1 MGKKAKVQIQKAKPE
16 KETSGPSLSRC
27 YQWKEEKKKLAT
39 EEELAVG
46 KDTTWN
52 RGHSAF
58 HEHGKQKYFGD
69 MQNQEDKYSKGCFS
83 YFCDVVKEG
92 GTGWNWAGQRCPRGS
107 RVWPTEKLWALI
119 SLQSLCVGHKHVK
132 KLSVEQRCS
141 NILSQCASEWNPK
154 ERVGKTGFV
163 HLRIVWPWF
172 GNNLD
177 LISKCLKCELG
188 FINWKIWKLSRV
200 SGGKWKCAGQ
210 DRCYLIWPDMLLA
223 TANSVVYLAKLG
235 SMCSL
240 KRWSGKGCIW
250 S

>member
-1 MGKKAKVQIQKAKPE
+1 MLHGLVYPAVISGRKRKRSWQRKKSWQWGRTQHETEVIQ
-16 KETSGPSLSRC
+16 LSMNMENKSISVTCKTR
-27 YQWKEEKKKLAT
+27 
-39 EEELAVG
+39 
-46 KDTTWN
+46 KD
-52 RGHSAF
+52 
-58 HEHGKQKYFGD
+58 KD
-69 MQNQEDKYSKGCFS
+69 SKGCFS

-210 DRCYLIWPDMLLA
+210 DRCYLTWPDMLLV
-223 TANSVVYLAKLG
+223 TANPVVYLFILAKQG

-240 KRWSGKGCIW
+240 KRWSGKFDAFGPSC
-250 S
+250 STANL